1 MVAPCPHDGV
11 CPMQGTRSWCHFVQ
25 RFERSSLQR
34 VTKLRQG
41 GGLARTYQVLIPS
54 SHHAACR
61 FLIELTYR
69 QRQAWQAGYALLN
82 HLASYYVCLQ
92 RSGLSRGCVGIIR
105 ESLTIKDGVCNLTS
119 SDETC
124 IFGFLVSHS

>member
-1 MVAPCPHDGV
+1 MYRARCAVQVLESSVNAETGLREASVVAPCPHDGV

-41 GGLARTYQVLIPS
+41 GGLARTYQVCILS

-61 FLIELTYR
+61 FLTKVTSCR
-69 QRQAWQAGYALLN
+69 VQAWQARYD
-82 HLASYYVCLQ
+82 C
-92 RSGLSRGCVGIIR
+92 
-105 ESLTIKDGVCNLTS
+105 
-119 SDETC
+119 
-124 IFGFLVSHS
+124 